1 MDTEN
6 YKNSIN
12 TLVITLIALSQ
23 GLLCIADLS
32 LSYMYKDDFH
42 LSPAKV
48 AIFNS
53 LMTIPWIVKPLWG
66 FISDCYPIMGKRRA
80 PYLMIFGILGATCW
94 GILGTSKLPLIP
106 TFIILS
112 LIQVSVCFCN
122 VIGEAL
128 VVEESQKN
136 LHTQENASKYVSIFF
151 GARALGTVLT
161 AYCGGLLLEVV
172 PKQIVFIITAFCPIL
187 LMGTSFILQEETIKT
202 DIKVT
207 DQAEQ
212 IYKFVRKRE
221 IFIPIIFIFM
231 FTAVPACNDAM
242 FFFYT
247 NQLGFRPEFMG
258 KMKLAY
264 GIGQIGG
271 MVIYTNFLKNVEFKK
286 LLVVNTF
293 ICIGISLSQL
303 LLVTRVNEKIGIP
316 DEIFAVFCSF
326 IVQLIG
332 ELNMIPLLI
341 LCCRICPKNI
351 EGSLYALLMSTMN
364 FGALVSNQSGGLLM
378 IILGISQTQFSNLW
392 AMILITCIAM
402 VFPLPVL
409 YWVEDIEKAKNKEG
423 YELV

>member
-1 MDTEN
+1 MVDETSKN
-6 YKNSIN
+6 YIN
-12 TLVITLIALSQ
+12 TIVITLIALSQ

-32 LSYMYKDDFH
+32 LSYMYKDDFK

-53 LMTIPWIVKPLWG
+53 VMTIPWIVKPLWG

-94 GILGTSKLPLIP
+94 IILGTSQPSLLA
-106 TFIILS
+106 TLIILC
-112 LIQVSVCFCN
+112 LVQISVCFCN

-151 GARALGTVLT
+151 GARAIGTVLT

-172 PKQIVFIITAFCPIL
+172 QKQIIFIITALCPII
-187 LMGTSFILQEETIKT
+187 LMGTSLILQEESVKT
-202 DIKVT
+202 KIKVT

-212 IYKFVRKRE
+212 IYNFIRKKE

-231 FTAVPACNDAM
+231 FTAVPGCSDTM
-242 FFFYT
+242 FFYYT
-247 NQLGFRPEFMG
+247 NNLGFRPEFMG
-258 KMKLAY
+258 KLKLAF
-264 GIGQIGG
+264 GVGEIMG
-271 MVIYTNFLKNVEFKK
+271 MIIYSNFLKNVEFKK
-286 LLVVNTF
+286 LLVCNTF
-293 ICIGISLSQL
+293 ICVGISLSQL
-303 LLVTRVNEKIGIP
+303 LLVTRLNLVLGIP
-316 DEIFAVFCSF
+316 DQVFAILCSF
-326 IVQLIG
+326 IVQLIA

-364 FGALVSNQSGGLLM
+364 FGALVSNQSGGILM
-378 IILGISQTQFSNLW
+378 LILGINQTHFNNLW
-392 AMILITCIAM
+392 AMILITCFAM
-402 VFPLPVL
+402 LIPLPIL
-409 YWVEDIEKAKNKEG
+409 YWVEDVEKNKKKDG

>member
-1 MDTEN
+1 MDTEDK
-6 YKNSIN
+6 KNFIN
-12 TLVITLIALSQ
+12 TIVITLIALSQ

-53 LMTIPWIVKPLWG
+53 LMTVPWIVKPLWG
-66 FISDCYPIMGKRRA
+66 FISDCYPIMGKRRS
-80 PYLMIFGILGATCW
+80 PYLMIFGIIGATCW
-94 GILGTSKLPLIP
+94 GILGASKLALIP
-106 TFIILS
+106 TLLILS

-128 VVEESQKN
+128 VVEESQKH

-151 GARALGTVLT
+151 GARAIGTVLT

-172 PKQIVFIITAFCPIL
+172 PKQVVFIITAFCPIL
-187 LMGTSFILQEETIKT
+187 LMCTSFILQEETIKT

-207 DQAEQ
+207 DQAEL
-212 IYKFVRKRE
+212 IYRFIRRKE
-221 IFIPIIFIFM
+221 IFMPIVFIFM
-231 FTAVPACNDAM
+231 FTAVPACSDAM

-247 NQLGFRPEFMG
+247 NQLGFKPEFMG

-264 GIGQIGG
+264 GIGQVAG
-271 MVIYTNFLKNVEFKK
+271 MTIYINFLKNVEFKK

-303 LLVTRVNEKIGIP
+303 LIVTRVNEKIGIP

-341 LCCRICPKNI
+341 LCCKICPKNI
-351 EGSLYALLMSTMN
+351 EGSLYALLMSTIN
-364 FGALVSNQSGGLLM
+364 FGALVSNQSGGILM
-378 IILGISQTQFSNLW
+378 ILLGITQTQFSNLW
-392 AMILITCIAM
+392 AMILITCLAM
-402 VFPLPVL
+402 IIPLPIL
-409 YWVEDIEKAKNKEG
+409 YWVEDTKHPNSKEA